1 MKDKK
6 NNQVVKSNRLNE
18 HVQLQVL
25 SLPEIRLVQLAVID
39 ARETNRG
46 LTSDTPLRISGARYA
61 EMFNTTLQNAYQ
73 LMQQAEEQLFERK
86 FSYIDSEGIKVKSRW
101 ISQVRYL
108 KGEGSIELIFSP
120 AVVKEITRLDGKI
133 NFYTE
138 YTIEQTA
145 PLENVYSIRLYE
157 MLIQWRSTGSLP
169 ICEYERLKG
178 QLGVDDS
185 KYRYKD
191 GRHKKGDFK
200 VKVLQ
205 KAVDEIN
212 RLTDLTVRFQNVKKG
227 TSVYG
232 YKFSFHIPKPVAPP
246 KTPSWQT
253 KGLTIKQIGKIG
265 CKYESI
271 KEFVGANNTPELL
284 KAGGAASNATYTE
297 VFESWKP
304 LLGSKEHVNKFKRI
318 QEFLDRQPNTA

>member
-1 MKDKK
+1 M
-6 NNQVVKSNRLNE
+6 
-18 HVQLQVL
+18 L
-25 SLPEIRLVQLAVID
+25 SLPEIRLVQLAVVD

-46 LTSDTPLRISGARYA
+46 LTSDTPLRISGSRYA
-61 EMFNTTLQNAYQ
+61 EMFSTTLQNAYQ
-73 LMQQAEEQLFERK
+73 LMKQAEEQLFERK

-133 NFYTE
+133 DFYTE

-145 PLENVYSIRLYE
+145 LLENVYSIRLYE
-157 MLIQWRSTGSLP
+157 LLIQWRTKGILP

-185 KYRYKD
+185 RYRYKD

-200 VKVLQ
+200 AKVLQ

-212 RLTDLTVRFQNVKKG
+212 ELTDLTVKFKNVKKG

-232 YKFSFHIPKPVAPP
+232 YKFSFHIPKPPTPA
-246 KTPSWQT
+246 KIPSWQT
-253 KGLTIKQIGKIG
+253 KGLTTKQIGKIG
-265 CKYESI
+265 YRYESV
-271 KEFVGANNTPELL
+271 KEFVEANNTPELL
-284 KAGGAASNATYTE
+284 KAGGASSNATYSQ

-304 LLGSKEHVNKFKRI
+304 LLSSKDHVHKFKKI
-318 QEFLDRQPNTA
+318 QEFLDRQPKTA

>member
-1 MKDKK
+1 MENKK

-18 HVQLQVL
+18 HVQLHVL

-39 ARETNRG
+39 ARETNTG
-46 LTSDTPLRISGARYA
+46 LTSDTPLRISGSRYA
-61 EMFNTTLQNAYQ
+61 EMFKTTLQNAYQ

-86 FSYIDSEGIKVKSRW
+86 FSYINDQGIRVKSRW
-101 ISQVRYL
+101 ISQVNYL

-138 YTIEQTA
+138 YTLEQTA

-157 MLIQWRSTGSLP
+157 ILIQWRSKGLTP
-169 ICEYERLKG
+169 VCEYERLKG
-178 QLGVDDS
+178 QLGVDDD

-212 RLTDLTVRFQNVKKG
+212 SLTDLTVKFQNVKKG

-232 YKFSFHIPKPVAPP
+232 YKFSFHIPKPIAKSTV
-246 KTPSWQT
+246 PSWQT
-253 KGLTIKQIGKIG
+253 KGLSVKQIGKIG
-265 CKYESI
+265 YNSESV
-271 KEFVGANNTPELL
+271 KEFVEANNTPDML
-284 KAGGAASNATYTE
+284 KAGGASSNATYAQ

-304 LLGSKEHVNKFKRI
+304 LLGDKDQVNKFKKV
-318 QEFLDRQPNTA
+318 QEFLDRQPKAS